1 MALRIKNEHTKNEK
15 EILHIQSDLNKD
27 ILNTTIKY
35 DQTSFLKM
43 TSKMIAS
50 IASGKFAFDYPD
62 QFQTE
67 IKNNINLNPFK
78 LIQIRGFQVSARLPK
93 QSNNNSIKLDNINI
107 LKLNSGLTI
116 ENVACLI
123 SKRRKRV

>member
-1 MALRIKNEHTKNEK
+1 MNTQRMKKKFYTFN
-15 EILHIQSDLNKD
+15 QDLNKD

-35 DQTSFLKM
+35 DKKSFLKM
-43 TSKMIAS
+43 QSKMIAS

-78 LIQIRGFQVSARLPK
+78 LIQIRGFQVSARLP
-93 QSNNNSIKLDNINI
+93 NNQ
-107 LKLNSGLTI
+107 TTT
-116 ENVACLI
+116 V
-123 SKRRKRV
+123 